1 MAADSKRNRNRC
13 SVERE
18 PLAFTEAITRDLVV
32 GSTLSVTIT
41 RYHVQIEIARIIG
54 LLLIV
59 YRLIVYFVVAFMP
72 LDIANIFGDNVKRI
86 RESKNWSQEKL
97 SEKADL
103 HRTYISQIESGKRN
117 PTLLIVQ
124 QLAEALGV
132 KPSKLLEEEGKH

>member
-1 MAADSKRNRNRC
+1 
-13 SVERE
+13 
-18 PLAFTEAITRDLVV
+18 
-32 GSTLSVTIT
+32 
-41 RYHVQIEIARIIG
+41 
-54 LLLIV
+54 
-59 YRLIVYFVVAFMP
+59 MP